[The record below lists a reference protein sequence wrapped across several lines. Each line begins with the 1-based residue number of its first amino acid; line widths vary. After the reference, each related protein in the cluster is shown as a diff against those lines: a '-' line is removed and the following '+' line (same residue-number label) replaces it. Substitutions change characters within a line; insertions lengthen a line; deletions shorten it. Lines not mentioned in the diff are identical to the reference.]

1 MFFWELGVGFGEVS
15 VEGPRLFE
23 GADVHLT
30 EKQALGG
37 TMGGK
42 ATDYARTKAEILSC
56 QEWPHP
62 IHDNLPCQ
70 PHGGQICSLCCTCCS
85 QVLLLEIFYGT

>member
-30 EKQALGG
+30 EKRALGG

-62 IHDNLPCQ
+62 IRDNLPCQ
-70 PHGGQICSLCCTCCS
+70 PLEGRYAACA
-85 QVLLLEIFYGT
+85 VLVVLRYCFLEIFYGT